1 MAILRQTTN
10 VSPYGDT
17 VNSSD
22 TSVDFTIVID
32 GDVCQ
37 KYSLRI
43 YKYSDGSLLKT
54 YTSTLSSANY
64 VYDKETLTVS
74 VDMTDASLGAGEFY
88 WQVDLYWD
96 TTNYVTTISFPFYCY
111 AAPTIAFSPS
121 VPPTITVNVSLS

>member
-10 VSPYGDT
+10 VYPYGDT
-17 VNSSD
+17 VDSSD

-43 YKYSDGSLLKT
+43 YKYSDGTLAKT

-64 VYDKETLTVS
+64 VYDKETLTVI
-74 VDMTDASLGAGEFY
+74 VGGTEGENAIVGA
-88 WQVDLYWD
+88 
-96 TTNYVTTISFPFYCY
+96 
-111 AAPTIAFSPS
+111 A
-121 VPPTITVNVSLS
+121 